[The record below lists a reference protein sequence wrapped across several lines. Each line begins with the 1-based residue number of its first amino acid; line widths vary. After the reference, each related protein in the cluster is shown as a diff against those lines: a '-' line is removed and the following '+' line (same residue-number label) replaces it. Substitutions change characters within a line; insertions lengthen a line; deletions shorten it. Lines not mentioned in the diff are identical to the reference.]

1 MLPNSVQFAKHLVDL
16 AAPVLQGQTTITE
29 ANIKAE
35 RRNMQH
41 SKYVM
46 EVTFDNNLKIINID
60 KGLKVYDSQNS
71 KSITELNTGDAVFL
85 NTVSIGTTALEV
97 AFNSNNKFIIQE
109 NITDTFKAELVEQVN
124 ANKVDFVV
132 YAVNHAGGKKAIG
145 YTQGINAKA
154 VIYMTSLILL

>member
-1 MLPNSVQFAKHLVDL
+1 
-16 AAPVLQGQTTITE
+16 
-29 ANIKAE
+29 
-35 RRNMQH
+35 
-41 SKYVM
+41 M

-154 VIYMTSLILL
+154 VIYMTGLILL